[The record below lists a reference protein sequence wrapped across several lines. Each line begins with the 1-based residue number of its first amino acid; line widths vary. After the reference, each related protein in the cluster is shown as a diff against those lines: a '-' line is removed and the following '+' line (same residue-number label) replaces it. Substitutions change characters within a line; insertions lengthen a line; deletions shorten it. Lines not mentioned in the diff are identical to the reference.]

1 MCIRDSVRGAHAER
15 ANPLEAVPGIRADDR
30 QTVAEN
36 VTGAPVPRGGAVRGT
51 MGKPPQLPRR
61 RAQEHIAPQLRDG
74 PTPRQDTDDPAGHDP
89 GLMAAFQRGI
99 GLAEAQQHMEA
110 AEAADG
116 PVPSDGVE
124 AAASHLASDHMASDH
139 MASDHTSSAHME
151 FPHTNGTDT
160 TGGVHTGGVYMN
172 ALHAEPSALDANTP
186 VDPAHMSSTHMGSGY
201 MDTALHRYTAHT
213 ATPDTEMDRFT
224 LAPHMDAAPMSEAHS
239 HVPGHDHDLTA
250 RHDGSASAG

>member
-1 MCIRDSVRGAHAER
+1 MPLPVRGAHAER

-30 QTVAEN
+30 RTVAEN
-36 VTGAPVPRGGAVRGT
+36 VTAAPVPRGGAVRGT

-74 PTPRQDTDDPAGHDP
+74 PTPRQDTENP
-89 GLMAAFQRGI
+89 GLPRPGSDGRVPARDRPRG
-99 GLAEAQQHMEA
+99 ASQQHMEA

-116 PVPSDGVE
+116 VVPSDGVE

-139 MASDHTSSAHME
+139 TSSAHME
-151 FPHTNGTDT
+151 FPHTDGADT
-160 TGGVHTGGVYMN
+160 TGGVHTGGVYLN

-186 VDPAHMSSTHMGSGY
+186 VQPPHMSATHMGSGY
-201 MDTALHRYTAHT
+201 LDTALHRYTAHT
-213 ATPDTEMDRFT
+213 ATPDTETDRFT